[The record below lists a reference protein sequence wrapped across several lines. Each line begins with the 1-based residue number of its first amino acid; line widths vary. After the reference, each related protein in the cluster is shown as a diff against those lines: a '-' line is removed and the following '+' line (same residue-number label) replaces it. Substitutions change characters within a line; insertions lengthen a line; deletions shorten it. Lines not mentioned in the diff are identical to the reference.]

1 MSLIGSPGTPYVRGR
16 LVLGLVPYP
25 PSLQEAISGNGK
37 HTFKVP
43 QSRKSREARL
53 KNRWPKKE
61 TRDRKDLVVNATQA
75 ACTLAA
81 ARRGGAREACGTHV
95 QRVLVA
101 GVCGRHRR
109 VRLPGAFTGLWLVL
123 VHRDVRAR
131 RQVHDDVPRVP
142 VVEQDVPRILP
153 ASLHRHVLD
162 GNHHLRLL

>member
-1 MSLIGSPGTPYVRGR
+1 MKAV
-16 LVLGLVPYP
+16 
-25 PSLQEAISGNGK
+25 GNPDGQK
-37 HTFKVP
+37 KVIY
-43 QSRKSREARL
+43 
-53 KNRWPKKE
+53 
-61 TRDRKDLVVNATQA
+61 ATQGTCA
-75 ACTLAA
+75 LAA
-81 ARRGGAREACGTHV
+81 ARRGGAREACGTRV

-153 ASLHRHVLD
+153 ASLHRHMLD